1 ARRASQP
8 PAAISVATDQTAR
21 RRRSS
26 RHKGQSMR
34 SWPTSSG
41 SDVLSIEDDHRR
53 EQNAEDVGAA
63 DTPVTS
69 KALSWNFRFED
80 VAPEVHVS
88 SEKVRTQM
96 LEELDTAHNMKHQVQ
111 GQRGHGRGGRIIEE
125 D

>member
-26 RHKGQSMR
+26 RHREQSRR

-63 DTPVTS
+63 DAPVTS
-69 KALSWNFRFED
+69 KALPGDFRFED
-80 VAPEVHVS
+80 VAPEVHVGG
-88 SEKVRTQM
+88 EKIWPQV
-96 LEELDTAHNMKHQVQ
+96 LEELDAAHDM
-111 GQRGHGRGGRIIEE
+111 
-125 D
+125 